1 MAPQEAAILT
11 DFLLAPAALDN
22 FLTLDQFADIL
33 PQSARERGI
42 VKDLYRELHRLRRE
56 QLHVVRDNIADEVKA
71 SRRLKRECREQRQKA
86 DNSAVAG
93 LDPVALE
100 MEDEVELPWARVLAP
115 TDHDKIGRASCR
127 ERVF

>member
-71 SRRLKRECREQRQKA
+71 SRRLKRECREQRQK
-86 DNSAVAG
+86 DRKSV
-93 LDPVALE
+93 V
-100 MEDEVELPWARVLAP
+100 
-115 TDHDKIGRASCR
+115 
-127 ERVF
+127 